1 MLFQLKTHDQKN
13 KQNHRTFYKI
23 DTFKSI
29 IKKVKFVAKNVIYVK
44 KWSQSSETFEKI
56 HLENKDIYKCSR
68 DINLNLGTYEL
79 KTIDDSNSLIFK
91 VKKLRQKSFFKETHE
106 NSVDSDE
113 FDKFC
118 DHLVVIDK
126 SVSDDHVVGTY
137 RLLLKSKF
145 VTSRKFYS
153 QSEFDISK
161 LIKKKSLILL
171 EAGRSCVHEDYRDGR
186 IIKLLWRG
194 LATFIVRNKVDVIF
208 GCASFPSSNPKLF
221 ANQLSYLH
229 HFHMPP
235 KSLRTKPLKNLKA
248 EYRIVDKKLI
258 NAEDEFRKLPPL
270 IKAYIRAGA
279 FIGSGAVVDKKF
291 NTTDVLIVL
300 ESKKIVKK
308 YSQLQIKNTL

>member
-1 MLFQLKTHDQKN
+1 MLFQLKTDDQKDKQKHRPFN
-13 KQNHRTFYKI
+13 KIGK
-23 DTFKSI
+23 FKSI
-29 IKKVKFVAKNVIYVK
+29 LKKVKFVAKNVIYVK
-44 KWSQSSETFEKI
+44 RWSQSSKTFEKI
-56 HLENKDIYKCSR
+56 HVENNDLSECSR
-68 DINLNLGTYEL
+68 NINLNFGTYEL
-79 KTIDDSNSLIFK
+79 KIIDDSHPLISK
-91 VKKLRQKSFFKETHE
+91 VKELRQKSFFKETHE
-106 NSVDSDE
+106 NALDSDE

-118 DHLVVIDK
+118 DHLAIIDK

-137 RLLLKSKF
+137 RLLLKSKL
-145 VTSRKFYS
+145 VTSQKFYS

-161 LIKKKSLILL
+161 LIKKKSLTLL

-194 LATFIVRNKVDVIF
+194 LATYIIRNEVDLIF

-235 KSLRTKPLKNLKA
+235 KSLRTTPLKNLKA
-248 EYRIVDKKLI
+248 EYRIVEKKFI

-270 IKAYIRAGA
+270 IKAYIRVGA
-279 FIGSGAVVDKKF
+279 FIGSGAAVDNQF

-308 YSQLQIKNTL
+308 YSQLHIKNTP